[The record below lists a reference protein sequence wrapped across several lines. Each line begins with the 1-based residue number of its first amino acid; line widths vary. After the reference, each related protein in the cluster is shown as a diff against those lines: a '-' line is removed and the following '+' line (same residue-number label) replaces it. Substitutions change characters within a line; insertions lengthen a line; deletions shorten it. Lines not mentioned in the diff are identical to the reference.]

1 MYIYI
6 HIYIHICM
14 CMCVYVCVVIVSWNT
29 LEYFQYLRYR
39 TLDLYIRSNSA
50 CKISF
55 NNRYF
60 IIVPTNG
67 FKSFKELVILSVQ
80 LVARCNGSFILPGKY
95 LCSRT
100 DASQLLMSS
109 FLVRLICPRSSSL
122 EVFRN
127 SFQI

>member
-1 MYIYI
+1 
-6 HIYIHICM
+6 M

-29 LEYFQYLRYR
+29 LEYCQYLRYR

-55 NNRYF
+55 NNGYF

-80 LVARCNGSFILPGKY
+80 LLDVMEASSYLVNIYVPEQMLP
-95 LCSRT
+95 
-100 DASQLLMSS
+100 
-109 FLVRLICPRSSSL
+109 SSSCHL
-122 EVFRN
+122 SWYV
-127 SFQI
+127 